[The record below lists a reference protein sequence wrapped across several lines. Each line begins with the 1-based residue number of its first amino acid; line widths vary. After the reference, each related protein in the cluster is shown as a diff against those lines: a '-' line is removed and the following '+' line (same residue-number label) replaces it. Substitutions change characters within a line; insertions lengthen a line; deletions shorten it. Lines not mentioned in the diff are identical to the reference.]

1 MVTKRK
7 KERIK
12 KAVAMYYGKEMTQK
26 EIAKEIGVSRET
38 VGRYLTSDTAEQ
50 YISPYDKKSEY
61 EIRKMLEDRLREYI
75 ELEERVKN
83 EVLDDPEISG
93 DKKTKLLR
101 EFRNG
106 TKDLVEVLDD
116 VGVFE
121 KAPDRHEVKH
131 EGGVDIVERLR
142 EYAEELDKNE

>member
-1 MVTKRK
+1 MTSNKK

-12 KAVAMYYGKEMTQK
+12 RAVAMKYGKNMTQK
-26 EIAKEIGVSRET
+26 EIADELGVTRVT
-38 VGRYLTSDTAEQ
+38 VARYLSSDIAEE
-50 YISPYDKKSEY
+50 YISPYDRKSEY
-61 EIRKMLEDRLREYI
+61 EIRKMLEDRLTEYI
-75 ELEERVKN
+75 ELEERIKR
-83 EVLDDPEISG
+83 EVLENPEISG

-121 KAPDRHEVKH
+121 KAPDRHEVEHK
-131 EGGVDIVERLR
+131 GGVDVLDRLR
-142 EYAEELDKNE
+142 EYAEDDND

>member
-38 VGRYLTSDTAEQ
+38 VGRYLTSDVAEN
-50 YISPYDKKSEY
+50 YISPYDRKSEY
-61 EIRKMLEDRLREYI
+61 EIRKMLEDRLTEYI
-75 ELEERVKN
+75 ELEERIKR
-83 EVLDDPEISG
+83 EVLENPEMSG

-121 KAPDRHEVKH
+121 KAPDRHEVEHK
-131 EGGVDIVERLR
+131 GGVDILDRLR
-142 EYAEELDKNE
+142 EYAEGDDK